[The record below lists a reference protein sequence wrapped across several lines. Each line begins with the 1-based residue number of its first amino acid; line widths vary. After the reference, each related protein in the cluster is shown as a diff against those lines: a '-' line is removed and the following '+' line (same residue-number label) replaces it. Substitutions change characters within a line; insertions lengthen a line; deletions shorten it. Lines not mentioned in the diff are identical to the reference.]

1 MPRPPRLSIGRLS
14 RTLHEDIPARA
25 TAPTPTW
32 TSRGAMVPLVL
43 LLLGV
48 GNGLWAPRLAAQQA
62 PVKGPPAA
70 TDEQPAAQDWK
81 PLFDGA
87 SLAGWEVTPFGGHGE
102 VDVEDGVIV
111 LGMGSPL
118 TGITYQR
125 DFPRCDYEVQVE
137 AMRIDGVDFFSTITF
152 PVQDAFCS
160 LVVGGWGGAVVGISS
175 LDYADA
181 SENET
186 TKFMRFEPKRWYRIR
201 VAVRSDRIEAWIDD
215 RQVVDVSI
223 RERRLSTR
231 MEVERSKPFGIAS
244 YETRSGL
251 RTIQLRA
258 LPATTKP

>member
-1 MPRPPRLSIGRLS
+1 MPKPKRPWIAPPS
-14 RTLHEDIPARA
+14 RTSHQDIAARVTTCA
-25 TAPTPTW
+25 LLW
-32 TSRGAMVPLVL
+32 TDRPAMVPLIL
-43 LLLGV
+43 LLVGL

-62 PVKGPPAA
+62 PVKDPPAA
-70 TDEQPAAQDWK
+70 NDEQPAAQDWK

-87 SLAGWEVTPFGGHGE
+87 SIAGWEVTPFGGHGE
-102 VDVEDGVIV
+102 VAVEDGVIV